1 MFSTCKNIF
10 GQDNR
15 SNALQD
21 ATVGGVSEG
30 ERVVSRGGWEVK
42 LATTAGAIPEHG
54 HQH

>member
-30 ERVVSRGGWEVK
+30 EQRGYAAKYITYAEC
-42 LATTAGAIPEHG
+42 
-54 HQH
+54 